1 MRKYDKKVVVMDS
14 TLGMLLVAFIVLKLT
29 GVIAWG
35 WFWVLSP
42 LWMPFAILF
51 GFLGIAFAG
60 VCVFGAL
67 SFIVTKAKKA
77 N

>member
-14 TLGMLLVAFIVLKLT
+14 TLGMLLVAFVVLKLLGLIT
-29 GVIAWG
+29 WS

-42 LWMPFAILF
+42 IWMPFALLF
-51 GFLGIAFAG
+51 GFLGVAFAG

-67 SFIVTKAKKA
+67 SFIAKKVK
-77 N
+77 

>member
-14 TLGMLLVAFIVLKLT
+14 TLGMLLVAFVVLKLLGLIT
-29 GVIAWG
+29 WS

-42 LWMPFAILF
+42 VWMPFALLF

-67 SFIVTKAKKA
+67 SFIAKKVK
-77 N
+77 

>member
-1 MRKYDKKVVVMDS
+1 MNS
-14 TLGMLLVAFIVLKLT
+14 TLGMLLVAFVVLKLLGLIT
-29 GVIAWG
+29 WS

-42 LWMPFAILF
+42 IWMPFALLF

-67 SFIVTKAKKA
+67 SFIAKKVK
-77 N
+77 

>member
-1 MRKYDKKVVVMDS
+1 MDS
-14 TLGMLLVAFIVLKLT
+14 TLGMLLVAFVVLKLLGLIT
-29 GVIAWG
+29 WS

-42 LWMPFAILF
+42 IWMPFALLF

-67 SFIVTKAKKA
+67 SFIAKKVK
-77 N
+77 